1 MQEGLKSSLK
11 QLPGLRRVVAQRDA
25 TLTDLIELRA
35 RHEALQR
42 AHGFVPPGH
51 FYSPIPD
58 LADVARDRH
67 RIFGG
72 EVREI
77 PGIDMRD
84 EAQRELLATF
94 VPYYDDMPFTDGPT
108 DGLRYHYENPAY
120 SYSDAIILH
129 CMIRH
134 ARPARIIEVGSG
146 YSSCMILDTDE
157 RWFEGSIATTFIE
170 PYPEL
175 LRSLLRSDDQ
185 ARILPERLQ
194 DVDLDEFR
202 RLAADDILFIDS
214 THVSKVGS
222 DVNRLVFDILP
233 ILAPGVYVHVHDIHF
248 PFEYPEVWIE
258 EGRAWNEAYLLRA
271 FLQFNAAFEVVLMST
286 YVAQFHRDFVAE
298 HLPLCLRNPGGS
310 LWLRRRKDP

>member
-1 MQEGLKSSLK
+1 MLASVKNSLK
-11 QLPGLRRVVAQRDA
+11 RLPGLRTLVDQRDGA
-25 TLTDLIELRA
+25 AAEVAELRRQVA
-35 RHEALQR
+35 A
-42 AHGFVPPGH
+42 AGFVPAGH

-58 LADVARDRH
+58 LDDVARDRD
-67 RIFGG
+67 RIFDGD
-72 EVREI
+72 VREL
-77 PGIDMRD
+77 PGIDLRD
-84 EAQRELLATF
+84 DAQFDLLASF
-94 VPYYDDMPFTDGPT
+94 VAYYDELPFTPEPSG
-108 DGLRYHYENPAY
+108 GLRYHYENPAY
-120 SYSDAIILH
+120 SYCDGILLH

-157 RWFEGSIATTFIE
+157 RWFDGSIETTFVE

-175 LRSLLRSDDQ
+175 LRSLLRDDDR

-233 ILAPGVYVHVHDIHF
+233 ILAPGVYVHVHDVHF

-271 FLQFNAAFEVVLMST
+271 FLQFNSDFEVVLMST
-286 YVAQFHRDFVAE
+286 YVTRFHRDFVAE

-310 LWLRRRKDP
+310 LWLRRRTDP